1 MIRRPPRATRTDTLF
16 PYTTLFRSGAFGLS
30 SGRLRWSA
38 APFGGRVELSRRAR
52 TRAAGPCRPEA
63 GRRVRTP
70 LSEGSRHMSAID
82 DLERAIEA
90 MLFASDEALDA
101 RQVAARLGDEITRSE
116 EHTSELQSL
125 RRNS

>member
-70 LSEGSRHMSAID
+70 LSEGSRHISAID
-82 DLERAIEA
+82 DLEPAIQA
-90 MLFASDEALDA
+90 MLFASDGAA
-101 RQVAARLGDEITRSE
+101 AAGPVAGRRGGDITTGRGG
-116 EHTSELQSL
+116 TGDGRGGQ
-125 RRNS
+125 RG